1 MKSKAHFTK
10 ILKQLMQRVS
20 SFNLVEMY
28 FRQFAEGDFSRGGG
42 SRHYLHETKFSK
54 KFSGN

>member
-1 MKSKAHFTK
+1 M